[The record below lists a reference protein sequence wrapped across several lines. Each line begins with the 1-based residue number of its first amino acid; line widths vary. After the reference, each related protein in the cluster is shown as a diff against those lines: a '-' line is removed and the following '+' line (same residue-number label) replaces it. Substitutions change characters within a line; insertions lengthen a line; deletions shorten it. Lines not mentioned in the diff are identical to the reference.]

1 MKLSESQKE
10 LLGLATAKYAENI
23 YQAEDYLKN
32 RGITLDVARLA
43 RLGVVTEPE
52 PGHEAFIGRLAI
64 PYITKSGVVDIRFRA
79 LNPAVEPKYMGMA
92 GTDTKLYNVL
102 DIERAGDWI
111 GICEGELDTLTMSRC
126 IGVPCVGVPGVN
138 NWKKHYTRLLSDFDK
153 VFLFADGDNA
163 GSEFG
168 KSLSRELSNLIVVH
182 MPDGEDVN
190 SIYRTHGA
198 EFFKEKI
205 AGAQ

>member
-1 MKLSESQKE
+1 M
-10 LLGLATAKYAENI
+10 
-23 YQAEDYLKN
+23 
-32 RGITLDVARLA
+32 
-43 RLGVVTEPE
+43 
-52 PGHEAFIGRLAI
+52 
-64 PYITKSGVVDIRFRA
+64 
-79 LNPAVEPKYMGMA
+79 
-92 GTDTKLYNVL
+92 
-102 DIERAGDWI
+102 
-111 GICEGELDTLTMSRC
+111 
-126 IGVPCVGVPGVN
+126 
-138 NWKKHYTRLLSDFDK
+138 LSDFDK